1 MFAKNLL
8 AALALAVSGSAFAA
22 GDHAHGDDHKPQ
34 HGGIV
39 AATHDMDYELVAKP
53 DVITLHLRDHGK
65 PASSQGVSAK
75 LTLLNGTEK
84 SEAVLVPAGD
94 GKLEAKVLE
103 VLQSEQGPHPVCK
116 ACDGERKDKPVEG
129 MVIMWDVEKDGDV
142 WDGGRILDP
151 KNGKTYKVK
160 LTMMDGGQK
169 LDVHGYIGFALLGRS
184 QVWERKSP

>member
-94 GKLEAKVLE
+94 GKLEAKGSFKVAPGTKVVAL
-103 VLQSEQGPHPVCK
+103 VTLPGKK
-116 ACDGERKDKPVEG
+116 AANVRFA
-129 MVIMWDVEKDGDV
+129 
-142 WDGGRILDP
+142 
-151 KNGKTYKVK
+151 VK
-160 LTMMDGGQK
+160 
-169 LDVHGYIGFALLGRS
+169 
-184 QVWERKSP
+184 